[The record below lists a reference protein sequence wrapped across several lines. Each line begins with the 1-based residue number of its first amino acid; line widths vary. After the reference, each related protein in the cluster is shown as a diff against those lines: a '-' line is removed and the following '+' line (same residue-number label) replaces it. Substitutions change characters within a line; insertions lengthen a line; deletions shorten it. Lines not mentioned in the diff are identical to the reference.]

1 MGHPTPSPT
10 TLGPRLGLERLK
22 RARRSQGKKMG
33 WLGGKGELE
42 QQRVEK
48 GGVFIDKGK
57 PASASSWSLSRQT
70 TQSMC

>member
-1 MGHPTPSPT
+1 
-10 TLGPRLGLERLK
+10 
-22 RARRSQGKKMG
+22 MG

-48 GGVFIDKGK
+48 GGVFIDKEK